1 MQMIIALTDFSQA
14 LSQGASHAWLFIP
27 TAILLGALH
36 GLEPGHSKTMMAA
49 FIVAVRGTVWQAVL
63 LGLSAAF
70 SHSLIIWALA
80 AVALKYGSQ
89 WNAETTE
96 PYFQL
101 VSAVIIM
108 GLALWMFWRTRRDT
122 KAAAAH
128 EHHAHGH
135 DDTKLINTGHG
146 IVNLSVFET
155 GVPPV
160 FRLAFFEHGKS
171 FLPDPSSV
179 IIETVRPG
187 GERQTFAFVT
197 KDGYLESTTDIPEP
211 HEFDLTLT
219 VSHSGH
225 SHSYPVEFREHDH
238 GHSHDHGDLP
248 AGADFQ
254 DAHEAAHALD
264 IQKRFMN
271 REVTTPQIV
280 LFGLTGGLLPCPAAF
295 TVLIVCMQVK
305 QYTLGFALVAAFSFG
320 LALTM
325 VTVGSVA
332 AWSVQHAE
340 KKFTGFGNLMRKAP
354 YISCALLLTL
364 AAYMA
369 WQGWHGLQGHH

>member
-1 MQMIIALTDFSQA
+1 MKISARVAIFFSVKC
-14 LSQGASHAWLFIP
+14 LSL
-27 TAILLGALH
+27 
-36 GLEPGHSKTMMAA
+36 
-49 FIVAVRGTVWQAVL
+49 
-63 LGLSAAF
+63 
-70 SHSLIIWALA
+70 
-80 AVALKYGSQ
+80 Y
-89 WNAETTE
+89 
-96 PYFQL
+96 Y
-101 VSAVIIM
+101 
-108 GLALWMFWRTRRDT
+108 
-122 KAAAAH
+122 
-128 EHHAHGH
+128 
-135 DDTKLINTGHG
+135 
-146 IVNLSVFET
+146 
-155 GVPPV
+155 
-160 FRLAFFEHGKS
+160 
-171 FLPDPSSV
+171 
-179 IIETVRPG
+179 
-187 GERQTFAFVT
+187 
-197 KDGYLESTTDIPEP
+197 
-211 HEFDLTLT
+211 
-219 VSHSGH
+219 
-225 SHSYPVEFREHDH
+225 
-238 GHSHDHGDLP
+238 GDLP

-264 IQKRFMN
+264 IEKRFMN
-271 REVTTPQIV
+271 RKVTTPQIV